1 MKTNNNLPIFGH
13 DNKTNPNNFI
23 HSSPSNRDSIRSRH
37 KNNDHS
43 NLYTNAIRS
52 KKVILTLGD
61 YSKDLHGEAFIQI
74 AGKLVPIGIV
84 NPDFSVM
91 IDGIEYNT
99 NKKTQ
104 VFLKRQ

>member
-1 MKTNNNLPIFGH
+1 MKTNNNVPILGQ
-13 DNKTNPNNFI
+13 NKETTPNKVR
-23 HSSPSNRDSIRSRH
+23 HSSFSERNSNRTRH
-37 KNNDHS
+37 NNKDHTNIS
-43 NLYTNAIRS
+43 TNAIRS

-84 NPDFSVM
+84 TPHFSVI

-99 NKKTQ
+99 NRNTQ
-104 VFLKRQ
+104 IFLKRQ